1 MTALPSDALVRWLP
15 EACHLLM
22 ESSPVPMAELEGAA
36 HIVRYA
42 NPAFCRLM
50 GTAREVLTGHAF
62 AEAAPHGD
70 SCMAV
75 LDRVFETGH
84 AETHTEGEHDG
95 QHPPYWSYT
104 LWPVWDGAQH
114 PAGVM
119 MQVTETTQF
128 HRELRAVNEALLLSS
143 LHERQLSA
151 EAESL
156 NEQLRA
162 KTGELQALAARLR
175 EENQRKDEFLAMLA
189 HELRNPLAPIGNAS
203 EILAR
208 KLSQDTSAQAPI
220 AIIKRQ
226 MAQLTRLI
234 DDLLDITRI
243 TQGRIQLHRRQLD
256 LASVIRQ
263 AVETLEPEL
272 QRKQQR
278 LSVITS
284 TSHEPLYVDGDFAR
298 LVQCIGN
305 ILGNAIKYTEAGGKI
320 SVHARAEDSS
330 VVVEIADTGVG
341 IPGEL
346 LPRVFDLFV
355 QSDRTLDR
363 AQGGLGIGLAV
374 VKRLVEMHQGQVLA
388 QSGGAGQGST
398 FEIRL
403 PRIPRP
409 TPASPEAAAFEASPR
424 RVLIVDDNR
433 DAANSLAELL
443 TLQGHTAQA
452 AHSGKEALECLA
464 SFEPEVALLDI
475 GLPQMNGYELARRLR
490 EIETLRGI
498 RIIALTGYGQTEDR
512 ERTRAAG
519 FDDHLVKP
527 VNLAALERTL
537 MGLPGGGGDE
547 PF

>member
-1 MTALPSDALVRWLP
+1 MNALPSEALVRWLP

-22 ESSPVPMAELEGAA
+22 ESSPVPMAELEGAS

-50 GTAREVLTGHAF
+50 GKPREVLTG
-62 AEAAPHGD
+62 AALETTAGGD
-70 SCMAV
+70 SRKCV
-75 LDRVFETGH
+75 LDRVLQTGH

-104 LWPVWDGAQH
+104 VWPIVDRTQH
-114 PAGVM
+114 PVGVM

-128 HRELRAVNEALLLSS
+128 HRDARAVNEALLLSS
-143 LHERQLSA
+143 LREQQLRT

-162 KTGELQALAARLR
+162 ETGERKALAARLQ
-175 EENQRKDEFLAMLA
+175 EANERKDEFLAMLA

-203 EILAR
+203 EILSR
-208 KLSQDTSAQAPI
+208 KLPHDIGAQGVI
-220 AIIKRQ
+220 TIIKRQ
-226 MAQLTRLI
+226 VAQLTHLI
-234 DDLLDITRI
+234 DDLLDVTRI
-243 TQGRIQLHRRQLD
+243 TQGRIQLHRRPLD
-256 LASVIRQ
+256 LASVIMQ
-263 AVETLEPEL
+263 AIETLEPQL

-278 LSVITS
+278 LSVTTS
-284 TSHEPLYVDGDFAR
+284 TSHEPLYVDGDFTR

-305 ILGNAIKYTEAGGKI
+305 IIGNAIKYSEAGGQI
-320 SVHARAEDSS
+320 SVQARAEDSS
-330 VVVEIADTGVG
+330 VVVEIADTGTG
-341 IPGEL
+341 ISEEL

-374 VKRLVEMHQGQVLA
+374 VKRLVEMHEGQVTA
-388 QSGGAGQGST
+388 HSAGVGQGST

-409 TPASPEAAAFEASPR
+409 STVRADAISFAAPPR
-424 RVLIVDDNR
+424 RVLVVDDNK
-433 DAANSLAELL
+433 DAATSLAELL
-443 TLQGHTAQA
+443 NLQGHAAQA
-452 AHSGKEALECLA
+452 VHSGQEALECLA
-464 SFEPEVALLDI
+464 SFRPEVALLDI

-498 RIIALTGYGQTEDR
+498 RLIALTGYGQTEDR
-512 ERTRAAG
+512 QRTQAAG
-519 FDDHLVKP
+519 FDAHLVKP
-527 VNLAALERTL
+527 VDLQQLERAL
-537 MGLPGGGGDE
+537 AGDTDE
-547 PF
+547 G